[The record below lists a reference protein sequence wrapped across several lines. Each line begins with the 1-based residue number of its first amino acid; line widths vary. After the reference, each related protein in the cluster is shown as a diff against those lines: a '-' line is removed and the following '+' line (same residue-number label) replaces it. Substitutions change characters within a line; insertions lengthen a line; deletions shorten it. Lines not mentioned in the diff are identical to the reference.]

1 MNDEKPLA
9 SLRAC
14 VLLPALLLALAA
26 PASGKSIGKDQVNVR
41 ALPDLKSAILYTAP
55 LAYPVEIKKEQG
67 KWVYCLDWL
76 NNSGWIYKSLIS
88 DLDTAIIL
96 VEKANIRSAAALNAG
111 VVANAE
117 QGEIYTILARDNNW
131 VKLGYFQTGA
141 AIGWIRDDLVFGD

>member
-1 MNDEKPLA
+1 MNDEKPLT

-14 VLLPALLLALAA
+14 FLLTPLLLALAA

-41 ALPDLKSAILYTAP
+41 AQPDLKSAILYSAP
-55 LAYPVEIKKEQG
+55 LAYPLEIQKEQG
-67 KWVYCLDWL
+67 KWLYCLDWL
-76 NNSGWIYKSLIS
+76 NNSGWVYKSFVSNI
-88 DLDTAIIL
+88 DTAIVL
-96 VEKANIRSAAALNAG
+96 VEKANIRSAAALKAD

-141 AIGWIRDDLVFGD
+141 AIGWIRDDLVFGE